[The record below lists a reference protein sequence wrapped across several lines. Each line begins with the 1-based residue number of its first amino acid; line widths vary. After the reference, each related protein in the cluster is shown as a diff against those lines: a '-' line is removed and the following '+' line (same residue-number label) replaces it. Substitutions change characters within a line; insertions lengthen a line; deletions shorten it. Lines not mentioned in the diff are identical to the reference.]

1 MDSRGYGSGY
11 SSWGGG
17 GSGSRGSGGFDLY
30 GGGYKDSMSGLGGY
44 GGGGGGHMK
53 RGLSGSSLLS
63 STGTHADAV
72 IAKINQRLDMLTQLE
87 GGLKGSRGDRYDH
100 YESFDSRTSALS
112 SSRDLY
118 RSGGSSYGYG
128 NGREDNML
136 LSQRGGS
143 GFGGGIGLGGGGG
156 FDSPSSSYGVAKMR
170 QNMRESFSSGQG
182 GGSGGGGWAGAGRR
196 SPRRGGSAGGRGAG
210 GGFGNRRSDPT
221 PLGGGGRGSGSG
233 GQSHRGHS
241 PGGGRGKL
249 PSLLSN
255 RMYPESGGFHQ
266 GSTQGPHD
274 FPGRHFGGGPRAGRQ
289 RGRKRPLNKQVKPQR
304 DVQKK
309 RKQTLTAADEPESKM
324 NKTESTGSEAT
335 QEQAEKNG
343 DDSEPKTAAAE
354 TTPADGDKASPKQ
367 EEKKSPQ
374 GKQTPTP
381 GQEKHPK
388 MRKRRGFL
396 ERVMFACSVCKFRSF
411 YKEEMETH
419 LESRFHKD
427 HFKFL
432 SGQLSKPTTDF
443 LQEYL
448 QNKFKK
454 TEQRVSQLEN
464 HSAAICQVYKEQDLT
479 RELGMEHFMRKVE
492 AAHCAACDLFI
503 PMQPH
508 LIQKHIKSPDHN
520 YNRKGMMEQSK
531 RASLSVAR
539 SILNHK
545 LIGKKLESYL
555 KGENPFTGNQ
565 DDQDQEDSMVMDV
578 SEMELTG
585 ETADSQTEAAAVK
598 DEQVAEGETS
608 QEAVAEG
615 EEAAEAAAAEEK
627 KMEEEPGMEG
637 QEGGEGQEGEDQENP
652 EEEEGFEV
660 GEEEEEEEEG
670 YVVHDEIG
678 EEGVQGELEE
688 EEGLEAAEAEEEGL
702 EAAEEEGLEAAEAEE
717 EEGKNDE

>member
-1 MDSRGYGSGY
+1 TQFSLLVGY

-17 GSGSRGSGGFDLY
+17 GSGSRGSGSFDLY
-30 GGGYKDSMSGLGGY
+30 GGGYKDSVSGLGGY
-44 GGGGGGHMK
+44 GGGGQMK
-53 RGLSGSSLLS
+53 RGLSGASLLS
-63 STGTHADAV
+63 STGTNADAV

-87 GGLKGSRGDRYDH
+87 GGMKGGRGDRFDQ
-100 YESFDSRTSALS
+100 YESFDSRPSLT

-118 RSGGSSYGYG
+118 RSGGGSSYGYG
-128 NGREDNML
+128 DGRGDNML
-136 LSQRGGS
+136 LGQRGGS
-143 GFGGGIGLGGGGG
+143 GFGGGVGLGGGGG
-156 FDSPSSSYGVAKMR
+156 FSSPSSSYGVAKMR
-170 QNMRESFSSGQG
+170 QNMRDSFTSGQG
-182 GGSGGGGWAGAGRR
+182 GGGGWAGAG
-196 SPRRGGSAGGRGAG
+196 
-210 GGFGNRRSDPT
+210 
-221 PLGGGGRGSGSG
+221 GRGSGSG
-233 GQSHRGHS
+233 GHSHRGHS

-304 DVQKK
+304 DGQKK

-324 NKTESTGSEAT
+324 NKTENTSTEAAQAAPT
-335 QEQAEKNG
+335 QEENSQGK
-343 DDSEPKTAAAE
+343 K
-354 TTPADGDKASPKQ
+354 KQ
-367 EEKKSPQ
+367 Q
-374 GKQTPTP
+374 GKQTPTQS
-381 GQEKHPK
+381 QEKHPK
-388 MRKRRGFL
+388 LRKRRGFL

-411 YKEEMETH
+411 YKEDMATH

-432 SGQLSKPTTDF
+432 SSQLSKPTTDF

-448 QNKFKK
+448 LNKCKK
-454 TEQRVSQLEN
+454 TEQRISQLEN

-503 PMQPH
+503 PMQQH
-508 LIQKHIKSPDHN
+508 LIQKHIKSADHS

-555 KGENPFTGNQ
+555 KGENPFSGNQ
-565 DDQDQEDSMVMDV
+565 DDQDPEDSMVMDV

-585 ETADSQTEAAAVK
+585 DNQTEAELTK
-598 DEQVAEGETS
+598 DESAPEGVTAPE
-608 QEAVAEG
+608 EVVEG
-615 EEAAEAAAAEEK
+615 GGAEEE
-627 KMEEEPGMEG
+627 KMEEELGMEG
-637 QEGGEGQEGEDQENP
+637 EEEQGEQQQEEQQEEEEEE

-660 GEEEEEEEEG
+660 GEEEG
-670 YVVHDEIG
+670 YVVDEIG
-678 EEGVQGELEE
+678 EVEGQGEVEEDEEDEGIEATVVEE
-688 EEGLEAAEAEEEGL
+688 ED
-702 EAAEEEGLEAAEAEE
+702 
-717 EEGKNDE
+717 KNDE